1 MSGTVLGEPRAAR
14 RLDSSEALKSAC
26 GLLWR
31 GSSSRLPPSGL
42 VPKRYGTGHACDS
55 RTMIARLQRL
65 LVLGWLVIALVWTTI
80 WWRQSPAVAIAGLLV
95 LTFAHACF
103 LAIEFTASYRV
114 SEQDPVPRASIAQCI
129 GAWSAESWTAPRV
142 FFWRQPFRSHAI
154 SDNLK
159 PAAGRGAVLIH
170 GFVCNRGFWNPWLQQ
185 LQASDRAFVAVNLEP
200 AFGSIDR
207 YVEIIEGAVAR
218 VTAATGLPPLLVC
231 HSMGGLAARAWLRD
245 SDGARVHRI
254 VTIATPHRGT
264 WLARFGRTV
273 NGREMRMGGE
283 WLRKIE
289 GEQAS
294 TRQVPFTCWH
304 SNCDNIVFPTSVAT
318 LPGAD
323 NRLLPGRGHVEM
335 AFDDELMRETLAL
348 LEH

>member
-1 MSGTVLGEPRAAR
+1 
-14 RLDSSEALKSAC
+14 
-26 GLLWR
+26 
-31 GSSSRLPPSGL
+31 
-42 VPKRYGTGHACDS
+42 
-55 RTMIARLQRL
+55 MIARLQRL
-65 LVLGWLVIALVWTTI
+65 LVVGWLAIAVAWTTL
-80 WWRQSPAVAIAGLLV
+80 WWGRSTVVALIGLLV
-95 LTFAHACF
+95 LACAHACF
-103 LAIEFTASYRV
+103 LAVEFVASYRV
-114 SEQDPVPRASIAQCI
+114 SERDPVPRACPTQYIR
-129 GAWSAESWTAPRV
+129 AWLAESWTAPRV
-142 FFWRQPFRSHAI
+142 FFWRQPFRTRAI
-154 SDNLK
+154 PDSLQPD
-159 PAAGRGAVLIH
+159 ARRGAVLVH
-170 GFVCNRGFWNPWLQQ
+170 GFVCNRAFWNPWLRH
-185 LQASDRAFVAVNLEP
+185 LQTSGRVFVAVNLEP

-207 YVEIIEGAVAR
+207 YVEIIEDAVAR

-283 WLRKIE
+283 WLQKIE
-289 GEQAS
+289 GERAS
-294 TRQVPFTCWH
+294 ARQVPFICWH

-335 AFDDELMRETLAL
+335 AFDEQLMRDTLGL
-348 LEH
+348 LER